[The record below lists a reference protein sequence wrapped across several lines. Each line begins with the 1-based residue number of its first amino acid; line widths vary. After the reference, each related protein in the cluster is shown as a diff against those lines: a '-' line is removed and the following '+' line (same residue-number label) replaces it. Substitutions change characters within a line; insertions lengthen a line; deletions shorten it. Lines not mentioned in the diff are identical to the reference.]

1 MSSIRRFTAKFAVVT
16 GAANG
21 IGAETAR
28 RLHTEGC
35 RLLLVDRDPAVVEVA
50 NDLDAGSLVL
60 DIASP
65 SAPDELASTV
75 QHVGPLDVLVNNA
88 GIGGSKPLLDTDEE
102 LLQRIVSINLLSVL
116 RVTRALAPHFNK
128 PARIV
133 NVSSTLGMVGYPGTT
148 AYAVAKAGIAQFT
161 RQLAAEWGDR
171 GISVN
176 AVAPGV
182 VETTMTDGHRANPI
196 YLRNFIDP
204 SPLGRAGQPS
214 EIAAAIAFLASSDA
228 SFVNAEVLKCDGGW
242 VEARSVRA

>member
-28 RLHTEGC
+28 RLHAEGC
-35 RLLLVDRDPAVVEVA
+35 RLLLVDRDPVVVEVA
-50 NDLDAGSLVL
+50 GSLDAGSLVL

-65 SAPDELASTV
+65 LAPDELADAV

-88 GIGGSKPLLDTDEE
+88 GIGGSKPLLDTDDE
-102 LLQRIVSINLLSVL
+102 LLHRIVSINLLSVL
-116 RVTRALAPHFNK
+116 RVTRALAPLFNK

-182 VETTMTDGHRANPI
+182 VETTMTAGHRANPI

-214 EIAAAIAFLASSDA
+214 EVAAAIAFLASSDA